1 MQKFRSF
8 FSSYVFIVSTISSL
22 SCVIPGIAQV
32 DRSGLTGTVTDP
44 SGQAAGPNAHHC
56 CRELDPV
63 AA

>member
-8 FSSYVFIVSTISSL
+8 FSPSVFIVFSILSL
-22 SCVIPGIAQV
+22 SCVVPGVAQV

-44 SGQAAGPNAHHC
+44 SGQAAGANTHYC
-56 CRELDPV
+56 CGELDPI